1 MMDKFILIYNQMK
14 TFFAA
19 PLILSLTIVSV
30 TPTNLTADSHAIE
43 VSMQNCMHAK
53 MFALYVIERRNE
65 NRPIKDYDKIVF
77 ESPAALEI
85 IDDAYKTENQ
95 TAKSSRRKME
105 INFAEKWMDQCF
117 EFSCS
122 VYWAD
127 LEKALAKIQN

>member
-1 MMDKFILIYNQMK
+1 MK

-30 TPTNLTADSHAIE
+30 TPTNLKADSHAIE

-53 MFALYVIERRNE
+53 MFALHVIERRNE
-65 NRPIKDYDKIVF
+65 NRPIKDYEKIVF

-85 IDDAYKTENQ
+85 IDDAYKTENLN
-95 TAKSSRRKME
+95 AKSNRRKME
-105 INFAEKWMDQCF
+105 VNFSEKWMNQCF

-122 VYWAD
+122 GFWAD
-127 LEKALAKIQN
+127 LEIALAKIKN

>member
-1 MMDKFILIYNQMK
+1 MK

-30 TPTNLTADSHAIE
+30 TPTNLKADSHAIE

-53 MFALYVIERRNE
+53 MFALHVIERRNE
-65 NRPIKDYDKIVF
+65 NRPIKDYEKIVF

-85 IDDAYKTENQ
+85 IDDAYKTENLN
-95 TAKSSRRKME
+95 AKSNRRKME
-105 INFAEKWMDQCF
+105 INFSEKWMNHCF

-122 VYWAD
+122 GFWAD
-127 LEKALAKIQN
+127 LEIALAKIKN

>member
-1 MMDKFILIYNQMK
+1 MK

-30 TPTNLTADSHAIE
+30 TPTNLKADSHAIE

-53 MFALYVIERRNE
+53 MFALNVIERRNE
-65 NRPIKDYDKIVF
+65 NRPIKDYEKIVF

-85 IDDAYKTENQ
+85 IDDAYKTENI
-95 TAKSSRRKME
+95 TAKSNRRKME
-105 INFAEKWMDQCF
+105 INFSEKWMNQCF

-122 VYWAD
+122 GFWAD
-127 LEKALAKIQN
+127 LEIALQKIKN

>member
-1 MMDKFILIYNQMK
+1 MK

-30 TPTNLTADSHAIE
+30 IPTNLTADSHAIE

-53 MFALYVIERRNE
+53 MFALYVIERRHE

-85 IDDAYKTENQ
+85 IDDAYKTENL

-105 INFAEKWMDQCF
+105 INFSEKWMNQCF

-122 VYWAD
+122 GFWAD
-127 LEKALAKIQN
+127 LEIALAKIKN

>member
-1 MMDKFILIYNQMK
+1 MDRLILIYNQMK

-19 PLILSLTIVSV
+19 PLILSLTIFSV
-30 TPTNLTADSHAIE
+30 TPTNLTADSHALE

-53 MFALYVIERRNE
+53 MFALYVIERRHE
-65 NRPIKDYDKIVF
+65 NRPINDYDKIVF

-85 IDDAYKTENQ
+85 IDDAYKTENL

-105 INFAEKWMDQCF
+105 INFAEKWMNQCF

-122 VYWAD
+122 GYWAD
-127 LEKALAKIQN
+127 LEIALAKIKS

>member
-1 MMDKFILIYNQMK
+1 MK

-30 TPTNLTADSHAIE
+30 TPTNLKADSHAIE

-53 MFALYVIERRNE
+53 MFALHVIERRNE
-65 NRPIKDYDKIVF
+65 KRPIKDYDKIVF

-85 IDDAYKTENQ
+85 IDDAYKTENL
-95 TAKSSRRKME
+95 TTKSSRRKME
-105 INFAEKWMDQCF
+105 KNFAEKWMNQCF

-122 VYWAD
+122 GYWAD
-127 LEKALAKIQN
+127 LEIALAKIKN

>member
-1 MMDKFILIYNQMK
+1 MK

-30 TPTNLTADSHAIE
+30 TPTNLKADSHAIE

-53 MFALYVIERRNE
+53 MFALNVIERRNE
-65 NRPIKDYDKIVF
+65 NRPIKDYEKIVF

-85 IDDAYKTENQ
+85 IDDAYKTENL
-95 TAKSSRRKME
+95 TAKSNRRKME
-105 INFAEKWMDQCF
+105 INFSEKWMNQCF

-122 VYWAD
+122 GFWAD
-127 LEKALAKIQN
+127 LEIALAKIKN

>member
-1 MMDKFILIYNQMK
+1 MK

-30 TPTNLTADSHAIE
+30 TPTSLKADSHAIE

-53 MFALYVIERRNE
+53 MFALHVIERRNE
-65 NRPIKDYDKIVF
+65 NRPIKDYEKIVF

-85 IDDAYKTENQ
+85 IDDAYKTENL
-95 TAKSSRRKME
+95 TAKSNRRKME
-105 INFAEKWMDQCF
+105 INFSEKWMNQCF

-122 VYWAD
+122 GFWAD
-127 LEKALAKIQN
+127 LEIALAKIKN

>member
-1 MMDKFILIYNQMK
+1 MK

-19 PLILSLTIVSV
+19 PLILSLTVVSV
-30 TPTNLTADSHAIE
+30 TPTNLTADSHAFK

-53 MFALYVIERRNE
+53 MFALHVIERRNE

-77 ESPAALEI
+77 ESPAAFEI

-127 LEKALAKIQN
+127 LEKALAKIKN

>member
-1 MMDKFILIYNQMK
+1 MK

-30 TPTNLTADSHAIE
+30 APTNLKADSHAIE

-53 MFALYVIERRNE
+53 MFALHVIERRNE
-65 NRPIKDYDKIVF
+65 NRPIKDYEKIVF

-85 IDDAYKTENQ
+85 IDDAYKTENL
-95 TAKSSRRKME
+95 TPKSNRRKME
-105 INFAEKWMDQCF
+105 VNFSEKWMNQCF

-122 VYWAD
+122 GFWAD
-127 LEKALAKIQN
+127 LEIALAKIKN

>member
-1 MMDKFILIYNQMK
+1 MK

-30 TPTNLTADSHAIE
+30 TPTNLKADSHAIE

-53 MFALYVIERRNE
+53 MFALHVIERRNE
-65 NRPIKDYDKIVF
+65 NRPIKDYETIVF

-85 IDDAYKTENQ
+85 IDDAYKTENI
-95 TAKSSRRKME
+95 TANSNRRKME
-105 INFAEKWMDQCF
+105 INFSEKWMNQCF

-122 VYWAD
+122 GFWAD
-127 LEKALAKIQN
+127 LEIALAKIKN

>member
-1 MMDKFILIYNQMK
+1 MK

-30 TPTNLTADSHAIE
+30 TPTNLKADSHAIE

-53 MFALYVIERRNE
+53 MFALHVIERRNE
-65 NRPIKDYDKIVF
+65 NRPIKDYEKIVF

-85 IDDAYKTENQ
+85 IDDAYKTENLN
-95 TAKSSRRKME
+95 AKSNRRKME
-105 INFAEKWMDQCF
+105 INFSEKWMNQCF

-122 VYWAD
+122 GFWAD
-127 LEKALAKIQN
+127 LEIALQKIKN

>member
-1 MMDKFILIYNQMK
+1 MK

-30 TPTNLTADSHAIE
+30 TPTNLKADSHAIE

-53 MFALYVIERRNE
+53 MFALHVIERRNE
-65 NRPIKDYDKIVF
+65 NRPIKDYEKIVF

-85 IDDAYKTENQ
+85 IDDAYKTENLN
-95 TAKSSRRKME
+95 AKSNRRKME
-105 INFAEKWMDQCF
+105 INFSEKWMNQCF

-122 VYWAD
+122 GFWAD
-127 LEKALAKIQN
+127 LEIALEKIKN

>member
-1 MMDKFILIYNQMK
+1 MK

-30 TPTNLTADSHAIE
+30 TPTNLIADSHAIE

-53 MFALYVIERRNE
+53 MFALHVIERRNE
-65 NRPIKDYDKIVF
+65 NRPIEDYEKIVF

-85 IDDAYKTENQ
+85 IDDAYKTENI
-95 TAKSSRRKME
+95 TAKSNTRKME
-105 INFAEKWMDQCF
+105 INFSEKWMNQCF

-122 VYWAD
+122 GFWAD
-127 LEKALAKIQN
+127 LEIALAKIKN

>member
-1 MMDKFILIYNQMK
+1 MK

-30 TPTNLTADSHAIE
+30 TPTNLKADSHAIE

-53 MFALYVIERRNE
+53 MFALHVIERRNE
-65 NRPIKDYDKIVF
+65 NRPIKDYEKIVF

-85 IDDAYKTENQ
+85 IDDAYKTENLN
-95 TAKSSRRKME
+95 AKSNRRKME
-105 INFAEKWMDQCF
+105 INFSEKWMNQCF

-122 VYWAD
+122 AFWAD
-127 LEKALAKIQN
+127 LEIALAKIKN